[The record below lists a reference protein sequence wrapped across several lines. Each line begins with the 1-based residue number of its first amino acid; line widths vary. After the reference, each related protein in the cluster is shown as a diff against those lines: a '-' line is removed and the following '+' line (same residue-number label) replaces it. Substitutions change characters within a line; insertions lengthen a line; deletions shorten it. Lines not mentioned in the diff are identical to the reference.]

1 MPLPRT
7 LCRFPLQAA
16 AIAAYR
22 GDLPPKKWTGLSCF

>member
-16 AIAAYR
+16 AIAPTAER
-22 GDLPPKKWTGLSCF
+22 FSPIEVMPTSA